1 MCINA
6 LPSPSDSID
15 DDEFQSKNFFNA
27 EEEVSGRSNT
37 NIVAC
42 PRDYKCKKLHGEN
55 KNVCCPQ
62 PNIGRSNKQTEP
74 LDYDEA
80 QMEQEINSERQQT
93 SEFVSIYDRE
103 IVSNLN
109 YLQCASTCGIS
120 RTVWREQRR
129 A

>member
-1 MCINA
+1 MNS
-6 LPSPSDSID
+6 SPSDSID

-103 IVSNLN
+103 IVSNP
-109 YLQCASTCGIS
+109 
-120 RTVWREQRR
+120 
-129 A
+129 

>member
-1 MCINA
+1 MLFLI
-6 LPSPSDSID
+6 DSID

-27 EEEVSGRSNT
+27 EEDVSGRSHT

-42 PRDYKCKKLHGEN
+42 PRDFKCKKLHGEN

-80 QMEQEINSERQQT
+80 QMEQEINADRQQT
-93 SEFVSIYDRE
+93 SEWI
-103 IVSNLN
+103 
-109 YLQCASTCGIS
+109 
-120 RTVWREQRR
+120 
-129 A
+129 

>member
-1 MCINA
+1 MP
-6 LPSPSDSID
+6 LPLFTCADSID

-37 NIVAC
+37 NFVAC
-42 PRDYKCKKLHGEN
+42 PRDFKCKKLRGEN

-93 SEFVSIYDRE
+93 SEEKTNFKLS
-103 IVSNLN
+103 
-109 YLQCASTCGIS
+109 Q
-120 RTVWREQRR
+120 
-129 A
+129 